1 MQQLAGLF
9 GVEFKFEFFFEAIF
23 QSTVR
28 ALAWQFVRRVLQ
40 LLLPVAEVV
49 FEGWQMILQT
59 RDPMLISAGFR
70 LRTAA
75 GVEVLQIFQQ
85 HAPGNTV
92 HRQVMDHQQ
101 QTFGA
106 VSHRHP

>member
-9 GVEFKFEFFFEAIF
+9 GVEFEFELFFVAVF
-23 QSTVR
+23 QRTVR
-28 ALAWQFVRRVLQ
+28 SLAWQLVCRVLQ

-59 RDPMLISAGFR
+59 RNPTLISAGFR
-70 LRTAA
+70 LRRAA
-75 GVEVLQIFQQ
+75 VVEVLQIFQQ

-101 QTFGA
+101 QAFGA
-106 VSHRHP
+106 VAHRHP